1 TDRELLEVES
11 RHFLPSLLSDPG
23 YQITASAPNEQGLPG
38 KSIIRSG
45 VSSGHSGMRRTT
57 LVIPGRVQR
66 EPGIHWAARIAVGWI
81 PGSLRFASRPGMT
94 TVRCECVFPRH
105 ECIRVLAI
113 SLPLLKTKGRRE
125 CRARAAPAVSYA
137 KGEGRA

>member
-45 VSSGHSGMRRTT
+45 VSSGPSGMRRTT

-94 TVRCECVFPRH
+94 TVVRYESAFPRRNSP
-105 ECIRVLAI
+105 EF
-113 SLPLLKTKGRRE
+113 LPSACPSITKGAGNAGCALHPR
-125 CRARAAPAVSYA
+125 SHT
-137 KGEGRA
+137 